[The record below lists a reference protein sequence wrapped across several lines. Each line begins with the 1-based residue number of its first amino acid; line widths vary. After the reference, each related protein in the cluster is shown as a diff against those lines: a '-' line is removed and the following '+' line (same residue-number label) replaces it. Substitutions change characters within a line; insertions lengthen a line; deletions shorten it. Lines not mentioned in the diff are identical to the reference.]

1 MKYLNYVAQR
11 VYASYEEAGHDE
23 AYLYVKRKMLLEM
36 DVYESIRSIR
46 SLDYET
52 QALVAK
58 RFDVPADH
66 LRFVI
71 DFIVEKL

>member
-1 MKYLNYVAQR
+1 MKYLNYVAEK
-11 VYASYEEAGHDE
+11 VYQSYEEAGHDK
-23 AYLYVKRKMLLEM
+23 AYLYEKRNKLLKM

-46 SLDYET
+46 SLDYPT

-58 RFDVPADH
+58 KFNVPADH